1 MAVTFEHIVFDAA
14 DALSLAQFWA
24 GVLERP
30 VDPDGNPFFATI
42 GRTGDAKRHPVFMF
56 LQTPDQPTEKNR
68 LHVDLAAPDREAE
81 VQRVVA
87 LGASRVADLNEYG
100 VEWTTLRD
108 PEGNYFDI
116 AQRDEGE

>member
-14 DALSLAQFWA
+14 DALALAQFWA

-30 VDPDGNPFFATI
+30 VDPNGNSFFATI
-42 GRTGDAKRHPVFMF
+42 GRTGGAAGHPVFMF
-56 LQTPDQPTEKNR
+56 LRTADKPTGKNR
-68 LHVDLAAPDREAE
+68 LHVDLAAADRVAE

-87 LGASRVADLNEYG
+87 LGAAKVADLDEYG

-108 PEGNYFDI
+108 PEGNYFDL
-116 AQRDEGE
+116 AQERG